1 MQTNIVLFVVAL
13 SFDFCEGA
21 GTTPLHNAVKAL
33 EVLMDEN
40 QKTGEQE
47 DAEYKVFTE
56 WCRKGSKQLKFDV
69 KDDAAN
75 LENVEATKLKAD
87 SDISTFSAK
96 IDDAASS
103 QASTEGELKAAKA
116 VRDKEHQTF
125 LATEK
130 ELVDSINTLERA
142 SNVLQRKMKGAALVE
157 TSVNSNDIKQLLHT
171 LSAVVNAA
179 SLSLHDQKNL
189 MSLAQNDDAGMSDS
203 SGSGSTSVLDLI
215 EDLKQKAEK
224 QLTALRKDETD
235 TRYNFEAVEVSLND
249 EITLAA
255 KELSEAKDA
264 NSVAAM
270 TKASAEGDMAQA
282 SKALASDQASLKTME
297 ESCVSKA
304 ATYDEAVTNR
314 KSESAAIGGAL
325 KALTESFFLQQEG
338 LSFLQIKSTPGFEV
352 VNVLRKFAQRKHNA
366 ALSQLAARVSTV
378 MTKASNGQE
387 ANPFNKVSDMITA
400 MVSKL
405 EQEGASQASA
415 KAFCEKAKKE
425 ASEKMND
432 LKFKMSK
439 RNALVDKARHKANSK
454 VASLNE
460 EVSTLQTELS
470 DMTAQ
475 QATSDEMRRDAKK
488 TFETLE
494 SDLARGVEGV
504 REALRL
510 LRAQYGKAPAGGSM
524 SGILSMLELVEE
536 DTSKSLA
543 TAKADESASA
553 RAYKKNTEDN
563 AMSKLTKETTQGY
576 KSKESKTWAKTL
588 TEYTS
593 DLDELSTQLDAVKDE
608 HGALQCDAVAASYA
622 EKKARRQTEL
632 QGLKEAMTAL
642 EGQASLLQ
650 RAPRRRSSLRG
661 EAGKLQ

>member
-1 MQTNIVLFVVAL
+1 MQTYIALFVVAL

-33 EVLMDEN
+33 EVLRDEN

-69 KDDAAN
+69 KDDAAT
-75 LENVEATKLKAD
+75 LEDVEATKMKAD

-96 IDDAASS
+96 IDDAAAS
-103 QASTEGELKAAKA
+103 QASTEGELKGAKA
-116 VRDKEHQTF
+116 VRNKEHQTF

-142 SNVLQRKMKGAALVE
+142 SNVLQRRKKGAALVE

-171 LSAVVNAA
+171 MTAVVNAA

-189 MSLAQNDDAGMSDS
+189 MSLAQNDDAGMGETTG

-215 EDLKQKAEK
+215 EDLKQKAEN
-224 QLTALRKDETD
+224 QLAALRKDETNI
-235 TRYNFEAVEVSLND
+235 RYNFESVEVSLND
-249 EITLAA
+249 EIKLAA

-270 TKASAEGDMAQA
+270 TRASAENDMAQA
-282 SKALASDQASLKTME
+282 SKALASDKASLKTME
-297 ESCVSKA
+297 DSCVSKA
-304 ATYDEAVTNR
+304 ATYDSALTDR
-314 KSESAAIGGAL
+314 KQEVAAIGGAL
-325 KALTESFFLQQEG
+325 KALKESSFLQQEG
-338 LSFLQIKSTPGFEV
+338 LSFLEIKSTPGFEV
-352 VNVLRKFAQRKHNA
+352 VNVLREFAQRKHTA
-366 ALSQLAARVSTV
+366 ALSQLAARVSAV

-432 LKFKMSK
+432 LKFKTSK
-439 RNALVDKARHKANSK
+439 RNALVDKANSK

-460 EVSTLQTELS
+460 EISTLQTELH
-470 DMTAQ
+470 DMATQ
-475 QATSDEMRRDAKK
+475 QATSDKMRRDAKK

-494 SDLARGVEGV
+494 SDLTGGVAGV
-504 REALRL
+504 REALKL
-510 LRAQYGKAPAGGSM
+510 LRAQYGQTPAGSM

-553 RAYKKNTEDN
+553 SEYKKNTADN
-563 AMSKLTKETTQGY
+563 AMSKLAKETSQGY
-576 KSKESKTWAKTL
+576 KSKEAKTWAKTFS
-588 TEYTS
+588 EYS
-593 DLDELSTQLDAVKDE
+593 ADLEELSTQLDAVKAE
-608 HGALQCDAVAASYA
+608 HNALQCRNVAASYA
-622 EKKARRQTEL
+622 EKQAGRATEL
-632 QGLKEAMTAL
+632 QGLKNAMTTL

>member
-1 MQTNIVLFVVAL
+1 MQTYIALIVIAL
-13 SFDFCEGA
+13 SPDFSESA

-33 EVLMDEN
+33 EDLRNEN

-56 WCRKGSKQLKFDV
+56 WCRTGSKQLKFDV
-69 KDDAAN
+69 KDDTAKVEA
-75 LENVEATKLKAD
+75 VEATKLKAE

-96 IDDAASS
+96 IDDAASN

-125 LATEK
+125 LTTEK

-157 TSVNSNDIKQLLHT
+157 TTVSSNDIKQLLHT
-171 LSAVVNAA
+171 VSEVVNAA

-189 MSLAQNDDAGMSDS
+189 MSLAQSDDSGMSES

-224 QLTALRKDETD
+224 QLTALRKDETN

-264 NSVAAM
+264 NAVAAM
-270 TKASAEGDMAQA
+270 TKASAERDMAQA
-282 SKALASDQASLKTME
+282 AKAVASDQASLKTME
-297 ESCVSKA
+297 DSCVSRA
-304 ATYDEAVTNR
+304 ATYDDALTTR
-314 KSESAAIGGAL
+314 KQESAAIEGAL
-325 KALTESFFLQQEG
+325 KALKESSFLQQER
-338 LSFLQIKSTPGFEV
+338 LSFLQINADPGFEV
-352 VNVLRKFAQRKHNA
+352 VNMLRSFAQRKRNA
-366 ALSQLAARVSTV
+366 ALSQLAARISTV

-387 ANPFNKVSDMITA
+387 ANPFGKVSDMITA

-405 EQEGASQASA
+405 EKEGASEASA
-415 KAFCEKAKKE
+415 KAFCEKTKKE
-425 ASEKMND
+425 AGENMND

-439 RNALVDKARHKANSK
+439 RSALVDKANSK
-454 VASLNE
+454 IASLNE
-460 EVSTLQTELS
+460 EVSTLQQELF
-470 DMTAQ
+470 DMAAQ

-494 SDLARGVEGV
+494 SDLTRGVAGV
-504 REALRL
+504 REALTL
-510 LRAQYGKAPAGGSM
+510 LRAQYGQTPAGAM

-536 DTSKSLA
+536 DTNKALA
-543 TAKADESASA
+543 TAKADENASA
-553 RAYKKNTEDN
+553 REYKLNTEDN
-563 AMSKLTKETTQGY
+563 AVSKLAKETSQGY
-576 KSKESKTWAKTL
+576 KSKEVKAWAKTL

-593 DLDELSTQLDAVKDE
+593 DLDELSIQLDAVKDE
-608 HGALQCDAVAASYA
+608 HGALQCQQQAATYA
-622 EKKARRQTEL
+622 EKKARRETEL
-632 QGLKEAMTAL
+632 QGLKDAMSAL
-642 EGQASLLQ
+642 NEQASLLQ